1 MQLVP
6 VNTIRSILQEN
17 VTVAVVG
24 LSPKPNR
31 PSHQVAS
38 YLQQKGYRVIPVNPG
53 QNEILGEKCY
63 PDLNAVPESV
73 DIVNI
78 FRRSEHVLPIVHDAV
93 ASKVKVVWMQE
104 GIINEEAANLAEQN
118 GLIVIMDRCIKI
130 DHQSF
135 ME

>member
-6 VNTIRSILQEN
+6 VKQIISILKLN
-17 VTVAVVG
+17 STVAVVG

-38 YLQQKGYRVIPVNPG
+38 YLQRNGYRVIPVNPG
-53 QNEILGEKCY
+53 QNEILGKKCY
-63 PDLNAVPESV
+63 PDLDAVPDSI

-78 FRRSEHVLPIVHDAV
+78 FRRSEHVLPIVRDAI
-93 ASKVKVVWMQE
+93 ANKVKVVWMQQ
-104 GIINEEAANLAEQN
+104 GIINEEAEQLAEKY
-118 GLIVIMDRCIKI
+118 GLIVIMDRCIKV
-130 DHQSF
+130 DHQNF